1 MHEMLG
7 DALRQR
13 AQPLR
18 EQRQFGHLRGGQVGF
33 GQMHHGILGRAAQ
46 RGSSRSDSR
55 FVQTVGPLEAGL
67 DGFRRAQHELARPG
81 VARAPEIRGAGE
93 HDEGVGIEI
102 LGLVNGRACASTL

>member
-18 EQRQFGHLRGGQVGF
+18 EQRFGHLRGGQVGF

-46 RGSSRSDSR
+46 LQS
-55 FVQTVGPLEAGL
+55 EATAASYRPSGRL
-67 DGFRRAQHELARPG
+67 KRASMVSAAPSMSL
-81 VARAPEIRGAGE
+81 RAPALRERRKYAAQANTMKAW
-93 HDEGVGIEI
+93 V
-102 LGLVNGRACASTL
+102 